1 MSIVPIE
8 IPLSKLGGHGINFD
22 IKVND
27 NPTIHCITAK
37 TDKTSFT
44 QDEFLLT
51 VSTSGFNKHGSW
63 DVGKKMAVI
72 KYFRKISSRAETQQR
87 GVRIA
92 HLNEIMNTAAGR
104 YDSCCKTRG
113 NKKY

>member
-1 MSIVPIE
+1 MNIVPIE
-8 IPLSKLGGHGINFD
+8 IPLSKPGGLGINFD

-27 NPTIHCITAK
+27 NLTIHCITAK

-44 QDEFLLT
+44 QDEFMHT

-63 DVGKKMAVI
+63 DMGKKMAVI
-72 KYFRKISSRAETQQR
+72 KYFGKISSRAEPQDR

-104 YDSCCKTRG
+104 YDSYCKSRG
-113 NKKY
+113 NKK